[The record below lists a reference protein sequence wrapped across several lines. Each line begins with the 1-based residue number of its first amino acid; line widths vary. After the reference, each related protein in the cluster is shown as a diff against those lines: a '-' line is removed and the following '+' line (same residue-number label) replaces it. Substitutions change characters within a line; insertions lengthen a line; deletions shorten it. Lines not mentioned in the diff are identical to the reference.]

1 MRKIK
6 LSQQERISW
15 LRLARSENVGPAT
28 FENLMRFYEK
38 PSEAL
43 ADLPNWALRGGSKR
57 TIKVASLQQAENEI
71 NALETLGA
79 RLMFSCDED
88 YPQLLSSIRNAPPVF
103 SYLGRK
109 DLLSTP
115 SVAFVGARNASL
127 NGKNLTRSMAFDC
140 VESGISVVSGM
151 ALGIDGAAHEGAL
164 SAQNQNAGTL
174 AVLGCGID
182 IIYPIENKEIYEQIK
197 ENGTLISDFPL
208 GMRPTAVNFPRRN
221 RLISGLSL
229 GTLVVEAKDNSGS
242 LITAEFAKEQG
253 RVIMAVP
260 GSPADDRSFVPNT
273 LIKAGAVLVQNS
285 KDILEA
291 IRQAQTKQK
300 DFYLSETSDKQIDVF
315 RLPDYDD
322 VSLARPAI
330 LSALS
335 TTPVSEDELCQH
347 LDIPSSIVS
356 VVLLELELA
365 GRIER
370 HALGRVSMIYG
381 DSDFVQS
388 MY

>member
-1 MRKIK
+1 
-6 LSQQERISW
+6 
-15 LRLARSENVGPAT
+15 
-28 FENLMRFYEK
+28 
-38 PSEAL
+38 
-43 ADLPNWALRGGSKR
+43 
-57 TIKVASLQQAENEI
+57 
-71 NALETLGA
+71 
-79 RLMFSCDED
+79 
-88 YPQLLSSIRNAPPVF
+88 
-103 SYLGRK
+103 
-109 DLLSTP
+109 
-115 SVAFVGARNASL
+115 
-127 NGKNLTRSMAFDC
+127 MAFEC
-140 VESGISVVSGM
+140 VQNGVSVVSGM

-164 SAQNQNAGTL
+164 SSANLNAGTI

-221 RLISGLSL
+221 RLISGISL

-300 DFYLSETSDKQIDVF
+300 DFCLSETSDKQIDVF